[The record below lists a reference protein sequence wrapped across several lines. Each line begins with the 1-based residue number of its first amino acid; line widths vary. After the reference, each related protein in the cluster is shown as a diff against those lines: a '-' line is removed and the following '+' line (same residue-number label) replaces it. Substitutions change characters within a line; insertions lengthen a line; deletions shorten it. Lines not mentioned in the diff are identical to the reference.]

1 MIQELAPSCY
11 HLFRIA
17 RGIFARPHSHHPDE
31 ELNGQRQEYRLG
43 LCAGLA
49 ISAVSAHAQ
58 TPTPSTE
65 KFFLNVNVGGELA
78 TRTIN
83 VVARKT
89 IYDETATLASSQSIG
104 RGVVVDFDGGYRV
117 RQDFFAGL
125 LVSFF
130 GKSSDAT
137 TSASV
142 PDPIFFNRPKTVT
155 GSTSGLKR
163 SEVAVAPHVTWAR
176 PLTDNFDITFSGGI
190 AFIHVSQDLV
200 GDFDIAPPQ
209 NITILQT
216 SETANAV
223 GPYAQVDLIYNL
235 KSRYGVGGYVR
246 YAGAKVDLLSVTDTN
261 VGGVQAGGGVRLRF

>member
-1 MIQELAPSCY
+1 MANVKY
-11 HLFRIA
+11 A
-17 RGIFARPHSHHPDE
+17 
-31 ELNGQRQEYRLG
+31 LG

-49 ISAVSAHAQ
+49 LCAASVHAQ

-65 KFFLNVNVGGELA
+65 PFFLNVNVGGQMA

-83 VVARKT
+83 AVARKT
-89 IYDETATLASSQSIG
+89 VFDETATLTSSQDIG
-104 RGVVVDFDGGYRV
+104 KGLVVDFDGGYRV
-117 RQDFFAGL
+117 RRDFFAGL
-125 LVSFF
+125 FVSFF
-130 GKSSDAT
+130 NNSSDAT

-163 SEVAVAPHVTWAR
+163 SEVAIAPHITWAR

-190 AFIHVSQDLV
+190 AFIRLSQDIV
-200 GDFDIAPPQ
+200 GNFDITPPQ
-209 NITILQT
+209 NVAILQT
-216 SETANAV
+216 TEKANGV

-246 YAGAKVDLLSVTDTN
+246 YAGASVDLPSQAGTN
-261 VGGVQAGGGVRLRF
+261 VGGMQAGGGARLRF

>member
-1 MIQELAPSCY
+1 MANVKY
-11 HLFRIA
+11 A
-17 RGIFARPHSHHPDE
+17 
-31 ELNGQRQEYRLG
+31 LG

-49 ISAVSAHAQ
+49 LSAVSAHAQ

-78 TRTIN
+78 TRTITA
-83 VVARKT
+83 VARKT
-89 IYDETATLASSQSIG
+89 IYDETATLSSSQSIG

-117 RQDFFAGL
+117 REDFFAGL

-137 TSASV
+137 TTASV

-155 GSTSGLKR
+155 GSTTGLKR
-163 SEVAVAPHVTWAR
+163 SEVAIAPHVTWAR
-176 PLTDNFDITFSGGI
+176 PLTDNFDISFSGGI

-200 GDFDIAPPQ
+200 GNFDIAPPQ

-216 SETANAV
+216 SETGNGV
-223 GPYAQVDLIYNL
+223 GPYAQVDVIYNL
-235 KSRYGVGGYVR
+235 KTRYGVGGYVR
-246 YAGAKVDLLSVTDTN
+246 YAGAKVDLPSAADTHIGGLQ
-261 VGGVQAGGGVRLRF
+261 VGGGIRLRF

>member
-1 MIQELAPSCY
+1 MANVKY
-11 HLFRIA
+11 A
-17 RGIFARPHSHHPDE
+17 
-31 ELNGQRQEYRLG
+31 LG

-65 KFFLNVNVGGELA
+65 KFFLNVNVGGEMA

-83 VVARKT
+83 AVARKT
-89 IYDETATLASSQSIG
+89 IYDETATLASSQPIG
-104 RGVVVDFDGGYRV
+104 RGAVVDFDGGYRV

-130 GKSSDAT
+130 SKSSDAT

-163 SEVAVAPHVTWAR
+163 SEVAIAPHASWAR

-190 AFIHVSQDLV
+190 AFIHVSQDIV
-200 GDFDIAPPQ
+200 GNFDIAPPQ

-216 SETANAV
+216 SETASAV

-246 YAGAKVDLLSVTDTN
+246 YAGAKVDLPSIADTN
-261 VGGVQAGGGVRLRF
+261 VGGVQAGGGIRLRF